1 MFFIQFKLDL
11 NSQFAVSRFLC
22 IFNTNVLLNINFIFF
37 IAIPMLKNATFTIF
51 GCIMQV
57 CHMSNIG
64 NDYHINVDLLCKYV
78 AQRGNCV
85 KPGYSAVR
93 SE

>member
-1 MFFIQFKLDL
+1 
-11 NSQFAVSRFLC
+11 
-22 IFNTNVLLNINFIFF
+22 
-37 IAIPMLKNATFTIF
+37 MLQRNATYAIF

-64 NDYHINVDLLCKYV
+64 NDYHIHVDLLCKYG